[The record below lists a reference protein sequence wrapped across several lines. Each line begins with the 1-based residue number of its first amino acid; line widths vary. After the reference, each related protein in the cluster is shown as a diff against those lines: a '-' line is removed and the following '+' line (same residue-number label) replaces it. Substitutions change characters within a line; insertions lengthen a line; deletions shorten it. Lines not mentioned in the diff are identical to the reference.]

1 MSLPANEISV
11 HSDVMASTAAL
22 KLSEIAINLNCFVNH
37 TALTPTLLLHF
48 VNHTATTIFGT
59 LKSDHLAAIST

>member
-1 MSLPANEISV
+1 MNEIAV
-11 HSDVMASTAAL
+11 YSDVLASTAAL
-22 KLSEIAINLNCFVNH
+22 KLSEIAVNLNC
-37 TALTPTLLLHF
+37 F